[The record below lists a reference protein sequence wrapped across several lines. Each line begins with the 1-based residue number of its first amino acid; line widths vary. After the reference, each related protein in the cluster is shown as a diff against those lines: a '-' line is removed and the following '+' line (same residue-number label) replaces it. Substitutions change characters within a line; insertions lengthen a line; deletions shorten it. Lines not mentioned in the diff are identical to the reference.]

1 MNALRKH
8 LEGLP
13 RYQREELRLDRWGDV
28 GKVADRFGSSAK
40 EVRAI
45 LGEIDRAEAAD
56 GQGVLRQWREAVL
69 LNQAMSA
76 TEKIAALRVE
86 CFVNA
91 GHRYAWPSQ
100 DRLAKELGYS
110 RGPNLG
116 KALKRAFEVGA
127 LTPITI
133 KNLPPD
139 VLEQAAGASNRSL
152 RGVAYRLNP
161 VERWKEEAAAFA
173 ALQKCNMFHGGT
185 LEGSKMHHLNYE
197 GNYEPAAQDSSSH
210 IGALPGNVSCIETS
224 HDCSDPT
231 TAPRS
236 AANG

>member
-1 MNALRKH
+1 MSALRKH

-28 GKVADRFGSSAK
+28 GKVADRFGSTAK
-40 EVRAI
+40 EVRII
-45 LGEIDRAEAAD
+45 LSEIDRAESAD

-86 CFVNA
+86 CFVNSV
-91 GHRYAWPSQ
+91 HRYAWPSQ

-139 VLEQAAGASNRSL
+139 IVEQAAGASKRSL

-161 VERWKEEAAAFA
+161 VDRWKEEAAAFA

-185 LEGSKMHHLNYE
+185 PEGSEMHHPNCE
-197 GNYEPAAQDSSSH
+197 GNFEPAAQDSPSDNS
-210 IGALPGNVSCIETS
+210 ALPGNVSSIETS
-224 HDCSDPT
+224 QNCIDPIT
-231 TAPRS
+231 TPRS